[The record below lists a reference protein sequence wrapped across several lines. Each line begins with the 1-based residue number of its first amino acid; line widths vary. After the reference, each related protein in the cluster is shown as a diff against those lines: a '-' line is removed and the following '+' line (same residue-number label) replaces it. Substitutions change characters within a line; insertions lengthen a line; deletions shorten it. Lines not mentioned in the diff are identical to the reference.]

1 METVAGQTR
10 LAVVEDDK
18 LCELYYERPGNEN
31 LSGNLY
37 LGRVQNV
44 LPGMNAAFVDIGL
57 DKNAFLYAGDIPVDP
72 REAEDWAD
80 RMRSARIEKMLHA
93 GQELLVQVVKEP
105 GGTKGCRVS
114 SHVTVPGRMTVL
126 LPTVSYAGIS
136 RKIAD
141 PAERERLHAIASA
154 MVAESGMGV
163 IVRTAAQGVDAGAL
177 RADYEAACALWREI
191 ESRARIARA
200 PKRIHSDGNLALRA
214 VRDLLDDS
222 VAALR
227 VDGDALFARTMRYAR
242 MLAPKFADRV
252 APYAGE
258 TPLFDLYRVDVQ
270 ADRRMGRHIWLKSGG
285 SIVIDE
291 TEALTVIDVN
301 TGKFVGGKSFDD
313 TVFRLNCE
321 AAQEIARLL
330 RLRDVGGIIVID
342 FIDMESQ
349 SDRDALFKLVTE
361 LMAADR
367 NRTNVVGFTG
377 LGLME
382 MTRKKVRRPLTK
394 QLMHICSACGG
405 RGVVPSYETT
415 ARRAIREVWA
425 RSRAQAQ
432 SAWLIEAAPPV
443 VGWLGTI
450 GAPEGAQAYAFAD
463 ARLAESEYRIS
474 PAGTSLP
481 DGARRLK

>member
-1 METVAGQTR
+1 M
-10 LAVVEDDK
+10 
-18 LCELYYERPGNEN
+18 PGTFR
-31 LSGNLY
+31 S
-37 LGRVQNV
+37 
-44 LPGMNAAFVDIGL
+44 I
-57 DKNAFLYAGDIPVDP
+57 P

-200 PKRIHSDGNLALRA
+200 QAYPLGRQSGAARGARLARRFGRGAARGRRCA
-214 VRDLLDDS
+214 V
-222 VAALR
+222 
-227 VDGDALFARTMRYAR
+227 FARTMRYAR

-301 TGKFVGGKSFDD
+301 TASLSAAS
-313 TVFRLNCE
+313 RLTTRCF
-321 AAQEIARLL
+321 ASTAR
-330 RLRDVGGIIVID
+330 RRGRSPACCGCGDVGGIIVID

-405 RGVVPSYETT
+405 
-415 ARRAIREVWA
+415 ARRRSVLRDHGAA
-425 RSRAQAQ
+425 RDSR
-432 SAWLIEAAPPV
+432 SL
-443 VGWLGTI
+443 
-450 GAPEGAQAYAFAD
+450 GAQPCAGAVRVAD
-463 ARLAESEYRIS
+463 RGGAAGGRLARHHRRAGGRAGLRFRRCAAGGERIPHLARGNVASRRREAIEMRGSED
-474 PAGTSLP
+474 A
-481 DGARRLK
+481 